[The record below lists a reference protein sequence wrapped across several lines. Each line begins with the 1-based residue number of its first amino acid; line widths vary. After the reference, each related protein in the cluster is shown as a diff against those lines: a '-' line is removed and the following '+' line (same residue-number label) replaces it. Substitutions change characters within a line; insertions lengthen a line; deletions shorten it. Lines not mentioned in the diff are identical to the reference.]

1 MTSSLPPEQEG
12 VYSLQIQPVTDT
24 GFSMSP
30 SNAVN
35 LDKGDTA
42 TIKYSC
48 SDSSKESITIAFGYQ
63 VPSPGDWYLNL
74 YVNPGTWQVT
84 KIDGTNYSDV
94 KKGDF
99 LTDNQVITF
108 DH

>member
-1 MTSSLPPEQEG
+1 
-12 VYSLQIQPVTDT
+12 
-24 GFSMSP
+24 MSP

-48 SDSSKESITIAFGYQ
+48 SDSSKESITIGFGYQ
-63 VPSPGDWYLNL
+63 VPSPGLWYLNL
-74 YVNPGTWQVT
+74 YVNPQTGEVADI
-84 KIDGTNYSDV
+84 KGINYSDV
-94 KKGDF
+94 KKGDI